1 MNKNLQSEAAKPKP
15 KEFTIEHAS
24 TAGAKCRSIFIYIY
38 LACKEKI
45 KKGTIRVGRMEVAED
60 GYSKGKCIF

>member
-1 MNKNLQSEAAKPKP
+1 MQVLLVLNVEVYL
-15 KEFTIEHAS
+15 F
-24 TAGAKCRSIFIYIY
+24 IY

-60 GYSKGKCIF
+60 GYSKGKCIS